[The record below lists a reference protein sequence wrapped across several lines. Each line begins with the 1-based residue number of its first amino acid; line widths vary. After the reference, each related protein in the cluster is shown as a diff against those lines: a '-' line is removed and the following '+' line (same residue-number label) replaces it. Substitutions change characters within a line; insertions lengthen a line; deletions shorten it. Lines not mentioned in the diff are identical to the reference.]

1 MALPALAEL
10 GRLPEMT
17 ANKGA
22 LSAATIRASLRDAP
36 MEW

>member
-1 MALPALAEL
+1 MAPPALAAF
-10 GRLPEMT
+10 GRLAPMT

-22 LSAATIRASLRDAP
+22 LSAPIVRATLRDAP